1 MGKQWKQC
9 QTLFSWAPKSLQM
22 VTAAM
27 KIKDACSLEENLWP
41 SRQPIK
47 KQRHYFANTGLS
59 SQSYDFPVVKYWC
72 KCWTIKKAECWRID
86 AFEIWCWRRVL
97 RIPWT
102 AWKSSQSVN
111 PKGNQPWVFIE
122 RWSSNTLA
130 TWCEEPTHWKRPW
143 CWERLKTKGERDC
156 REGDG

>member
-1 MGKQWKQC
+1 M
-9 QTLFSWAPKSLQM
+9 KSPSRVWLLAIPW
-22 VTAAM
+22 TAAYQ
-27 KIKDACSLEENLWP
+27 APLSVGFA
-41 SRQPIK
+41 RQEYWSGVPRQCIK
-47 KQRHYFANTGLS
+47 KHRLNLLTKVCIVKAMVFS
-59 SQSYDFPVVKYWC
+59 VVMYRCENWI
-72 KCWTIKKAECWRID
+72 IKKAEHWKINV
-86 AFEIWCWRRVL
+86 FKLWCWRRLL
-97 RIPWT
+97 RVPWT

-122 RWSSNTLA
+122 WWSSNTLA